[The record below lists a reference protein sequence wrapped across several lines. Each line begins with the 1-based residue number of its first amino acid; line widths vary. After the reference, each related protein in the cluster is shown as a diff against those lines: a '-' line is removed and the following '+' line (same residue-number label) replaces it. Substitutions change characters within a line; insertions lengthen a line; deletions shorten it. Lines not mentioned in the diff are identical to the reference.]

1 MTATLSDLPY
11 LQPYVQPHRLQDWP
25 ALIKAMTRVAP
36 AVPTRGALADMPPR
50 EREASLAALRSWN
63 QRLGPIRTRDT
74 TRVAT
79 AMESLIASNLAS
91 CNGGRDVLLIN
102 GHSKMGKSQAVVAA
116 ALIATQEVW
125 TKYGKRYQSN
135 AVIPYIY
142 VEAVAK
148 SQGRALL
155 QSIFS
160 FIGVPFGRAETTLQ
174 LLLRLRDILPQLGTR
189 AIIIDDAHALRTGD
203 RASRELSD
211 TLKAL
216 ITGTPC
222 SFVFVGA
229 GLEDSALLRQS
240 VTDGY
245 PAALQIGLR
254 SQMLQMLPWKHTR
267 IGDDWS
273 ELVGKL
279 ERHILLPTGLS
290 RGELTDAET
299 LRWLH
304 TKCSGRP
311 GVLIDTVKKAAAI
324 ALDHKEPLKRRHL
337 EAVPR
342 TLTTTS

>member
-1 MTATLSDLPY
+1 VTATLSELPY
-11 LQPYVQPHRLQDWP
+11 LQPYVQPHRRQDWP
-25 ALIKAMTRVAP
+25 LLIAATTRVAP
-36 AVPTRGALADMPPR
+36 PVPTPGTLADMSPS

-63 QRLGPIRTRDT
+63 QRLGPIGTRDT
-74 TRVAT
+74 ARVAA
-79 AMESLIASNLAS
+79 AMESLIASNLAG

-125 TKYGKRYQSN
+125 NQFGMRYQGN
-135 AVIPYIY
+135 EVIPYIY

-160 FIGVPFGRAETTLQ
+160 FIGVPFWRAETTLQ
-174 LLLRLRDILPQLGTR
+174 LLLRLREILPELGTR

-203 RASRELSD
+203 RASRELTD
-211 TLKAL
+211 ALKAL

-245 PAALQIGLR
+245 PAAQQIGLR
-254 SQMLQMLPWKHTR
+254 SQMLEMLPWKHTR

-279 ERHILLPTGLS
+279 ERHILLPTGPS
-290 RGELTDAET
+290 KGVLTDAET

-304 TKCSGRP
+304 TKCSGLP

-324 ALDHKEPLKRRHL
+324 ALDDKEPLKRRHL
-337 EAVPR
+337 EEVPR
-342 TLTTTS
+342 PVRTTS